1 MARTQDMTQGS
12 PTKLILSFALPIIL
26 GNIFQQL
33 YSLVDTLVV
42 GRVEGVAALAA
53 VSSAGWLDWMVL
65 SIAMGLAQGF
75 SIQIAQD
82 FGAKDYAAL
91 RRAAGQGLLLSAAVV
106 VILEILSQTL
116 LHWILV
122 ALDTPADTLPLTELY
137 LRIIFGGMALVMG
150 FNVFSGY
157 LRAVGDSRTPLIAM
171 TTAAVCNIVLD
182 VLFVAGFGWGVA
194 GVAVA
199 TTLSQGVSCA
209 ICLIALVRLPLM
221 RLSRSDWRPHWP
233 TMRRLIVLGMP
244 IAFQNLIISIGGL
257 VLQKVVNG
265 FGFIF
270 MAGFN
275 AASRLMGIM
284 ELAGTSIGT
293 AVGTFAGQNMGAG
306 KLGRV
311 RQGLR
316 QSNWIALG
324 IATAIAAVM
333 AVFGWQILGF
343 FIEDDPE
350 IIDQVL
356 TYGYRYLMFMS
367 AGMPILYMLH
377 VHRSTLQGLGDT
389 IIPMVSGFVE
399 LAMRVACILLLP
411 ALIGEWGVYTAEIMA
426 WIGAGVLLIIC
437 CWRTLS
443 RMEKKQAQV

>member
-75 SIQIAQD
+75 SIQIAQE

-91 RRAAGQGLLLSAAVV
+91 RRAAGQGLILSVVV
-106 VILEILSQTL
+106 VIVLEILSQL
-116 LHWILV
+116 SLHWLLV
-122 ALDTPADTLPLTELY
+122 ALDTPEDILHLTELY

-171 TTAAVCNIVLD
+171 TTAAVCNIILD
-182 VLFVAGFGWGVA
+182 VLFVAFFGWGVA
-194 GVAVA
+194 GVAAA
-199 TTLSQGVSCA
+199 TTISQGVSCT
-209 ICLIALVRLPLM
+209 ICLVALIRLPVM
-221 RLSRSDWRPHWP
+221 RLSRSDIKPHLP

-244 IAFQNLIISIGGL
+244 IAFQNLIISVGGL

-306 KLGRV
+306 RLDRV
-311 RQGLR
+311 RRGLKN
-316 QSNWIALG
+316 SNWIALG
-324 IATAIAAVM
+324 IASFIAGIMAI
-333 AVFGWQILGF
+333 FGWEILGF
-343 FIEDDPE
+343 FIEDDPA

-399 LAMRVACILLLP
+399 LVMRIGCILLLP

-426 WIGAGVLLIIC
+426 WIGAGILLIIC
-437 CWRTLS
+437 CWRTIG
-443 RMEKKQAQV
+443 RMEKKA

>member
-82 FGAKDYAAL
+82 FGAKDHAAL
-91 RRAAGQGLLLSAAVV
+91 RRAAGQGLLLSVAVV
-106 VILEILSQTL
+106 VILEILSQTFLHPL
-116 LHWILV
+116 LV
-122 ALDTPADTLPLTELY
+122 VLDTPADTLPLTELY

-209 ICLIALVRLPLM
+209 ICLIALIRLPIM
-221 RLSRSDWRPHWP
+221 RLSRSDLKPHLS
-233 TMRRLIVLGMP
+233 TMRRLMVLGMP
-244 IAFQNLIISIGGL
+244 IAFQNLIISVGGL

-293 AVGTFAGQNMGAG
+293 AVGTFAGQNMGAS
-306 KLGRV
+306 KLSRV
-311 RQGLR
+311 RQGLK

-324 IATAIAAVM
+324 IATAIASVM

-343 FIEDDPE
+343 FIEDDPA

-389 IIPMVSGFVE
+389 IIPMISGFVE
-399 LAMRVACILLLP
+399 LAMRIACILLLP
-411 ALIGEWGVYTAEIMA
+411 AFIGEWGVYTAEIMA
-426 WIGAGVLLIIC
+426 WIGAGILLIIC
-437 CWRTLS
+437 CWRTLN
-443 RMEKKQAQV
+443 RMEKRQAKA

>member
-33 YSLVDTLVV
+33 YSLIDTLVV
-42 GRVEGVAALAA
+42 GRIEGVAALAA

-82 FGAKDYAAL
+82 FGAKDYVAL
-91 RRAAGQGLLLSAAVV
+91 RRAAGQGLLLSVAVV
-106 VILEILSQTL
+106 VVLEILSQTF

-182 VLFVAGFGWGVA
+182 IVFVAFLGWGVA
-194 GVAVA
+194 GVAAA
-199 TTLSQGVSCA
+199 TTISQGVSCA
-209 ICLIALVRLPLM
+209 ICLAALVRLPIM
-221 RLSRSDWRPHWP
+221 RLSRSDLKPHLP

-244 IAFQNLIISIGGL
+244 IAFQNLIISVGGL

-306 KLGRV
+306 KMERV
-311 RQGLR
+311 RRGLKM
-316 QSNWIALG
+316 SNWIALG
-324 IATAIAAVM
+324 IATAIASVM
-333 AVFGWQILGF
+333 AVFGWDILGF

-399 LAMRVACILLLP
+399 LVMRIACILLLP
-411 ALIGEWGVYTAEIMA
+411 AVIGEWGVYTAEIMA
-426 WIGAGVLLIIC
+426 WVGAGVLLIIC
-437 CWRTLS
+437 CWRTLN
-443 RMEKKQAQV
+443 RMEKKQARA

>member
-12 PTKLILSFALPIIL
+12 PMRLILSFSLPIIL
-26 GNIFQQL
+26 GNLFQQL
-33 YSLVDTLVV
+33 YSLIDTLVV
-42 GRVEGVAALAA
+42 GRIEGVAALAA

-82 FGAKDYAAL
+82 FGAGDHSAL
-91 RRAAGQGLLLSAAVV
+91 RRAAGQGLLLSVGVV
-106 VILEILSQTL
+106 VILEILSQTF
-116 LHWILV
+116 LHWMLV
-122 ALDTPADTLPLTELY
+122 ALDTPADVLPLTELY
-137 LRIIFGGMALVMG
+137 LRIIFAGMALVMG

-171 TTAAVCNIVLD
+171 TTAALCNIALD
-182 VLFVAGFGWGVA
+182 VLFVAVFGWGVA
-194 GVAVA
+194 GVAAA
-199 TTLSQGVSCA
+199 TTISQGVSCT
-209 ICLIALVRLPLM
+209 ICLVALIHLPIM
-221 RLSRSDWRPHWP
+221 RLSRSDVKPHLP
-233 TMRRLIVLGMP
+233 TMRRLMVLGMP
-244 IAFQNLIISIGGL
+244 IAFQNLIISVGGL

-306 KLGRV
+306 KIERV
-311 RQGLR
+311 RQGLK

-324 IATAIAAVM
+324 IAAIISAVM
-333 AVFGWQILGF
+333 AVFGREILGF

-356 TYGYRYLMFMS
+356 TYGYRYLMFMC

-389 IIPMVSGFVE
+389 VIPMVSGFVE
-399 LAMRVACILLLP
+399 LVMRIGCILLLP

-426 WIGAGVLLIIC
+426 WIGAGVLLIWY
-437 CWRTLS
+437 CWRTIH
-443 RMEKKQAQV
+443 RMEKRAA

>member
-82 FGAKDYAAL
+82 FGAKDHAAL
-91 RRAAGQGLLLSAAVV
+91 RRAAGQGLLLSVAVV
-106 VILEILSQTL
+106 VILEILSQTFLHPL
-116 LHWILV
+116 LV
-122 ALDTPADTLPLTELY
+122 VLDTPADTLPLTELY

-209 ICLIALVRLPLM
+209 ICLIALIRLPIM
-221 RLSRSDWRPHWP
+221 RLSRSDLKPHLS
-233 TMRRLIVLGMP
+233 TMRRLMVLGMP
-244 IAFQNLIISIGGL
+244 IAFQNLIISVGGL

-306 KLGRV
+306 KLSRV

-324 IATAIAAVM
+324 ISTAIASVM

-343 FIEDDPE
+343 FIEDDPAM
-350 IIDQVL
+350 IDQVL

-389 IIPMVSGFVE
+389 IIPMISGFVE
-399 LAMRVACILLLP
+399 LAMRIACILLLP
-411 ALIGEWGVYTAEIMA
+411 AFIGEWGVYTAEIMA
-426 WIGAGVLLIIC
+426 WIGAGILLIIC
-437 CWRTLS
+437 CWRTLN
-443 RMEKKQAQV
+443 RMERRQAKA